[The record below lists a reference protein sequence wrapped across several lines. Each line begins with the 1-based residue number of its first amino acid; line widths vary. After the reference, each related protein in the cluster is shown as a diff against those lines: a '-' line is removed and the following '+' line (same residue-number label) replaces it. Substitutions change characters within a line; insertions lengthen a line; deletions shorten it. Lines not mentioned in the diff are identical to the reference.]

1 MQAIAEPTKTVKTN
15 PHRKLKAKLREP
27 GLLIGRHPTKDEYLA
42 SYGQTFAL
50 LAAPPGSGKGVG
62 IIIPNLLTYP
72 DSVIVNDPKL
82 ENWTKTAGFR
92 QAAGHECYRFSPH
105 LLETHRYNPFDYV
118 RRDELYRLGDIKKL
132 SASWFVPDN
141 PKNAGFYRQAG
152 GIFNALL
159 LYMLET
165 PSIPCNPAQLYRLQA
180 KGTQL
185 GEWVRETIDMRN
197 ESGHPLSD
205 ETQRE
210 MGRIVTLSQSE
221 SGFPIVTGILDEK
234 MSAFSEYTV
243 AYATSASDFDFRD
256 VRKKRMSIFFS
267 IPSAPSEM
275 KKFAF
280 LMNSFFSHVI
290 ESNAYELPEEGPVD
304 ENGELEL
311 KYQVL
316 LVMDELAVMGVI
328 EALKIAP
335 ALMRQYNIRFLLIC
349 QNKEQLRSDDLYGH
363 EGANAIIKALHIEIV
378 YAPADEKDARE
389 YSERLGTTTYIDEND
404 SKSFG
409 KSSSRSRNKSKHAR
423 ALMLPQEIKDMP
435 YENQLIFIQPTKN
448 NPSVQIYARKI
459 MWYEDELLASRA
471 NMPLPTV
478 PEATIEDVQKIL
490 SGSDNSIRKVRLR
503 PEYESAF
510 DKATSNNP
518 PLN

>member
-1 MQAIAEPTKTVKTN
+1 MQTTIETPKKN
-15 PHRKLKAKLREP
+15 KYNQHNKLKAKLREP
-27 GLLIGRHPTKDEYLA
+27 AILIGRHPTKDEYLA

-50 LAAPPGSGKGVG
+50 LAAPPGSGKGVA

-72 DSVIVNDPKL
+72 DSVIVNDPKM
-82 ENWTKTAGFR
+82 ENWIKTAGFR

-132 SASWFVPDN
+132 SAVWFVPAD
-141 PKNAGFYRQAG
+141 PRHAGFYRQAA

-180 KGTQL
+180 KGMQL

-197 ESGHPLSD
+197 ESGNPLSQ

-210 MGRIVTLSQSE
+210 MGRIITLSQSE
-221 SGFPIVTGILDEK
+221 SGFPIVTGILDDK
-234 MSAFSEYTV
+234 MSAFSEYSV

-290 ESNAYELPEEGPVD
+290 EANAYELPEEGPVD
-304 ENGELEL
+304 EYGELVL

-349 QNKEQLRSDDLYGH
+349 QNKEQLRSSDLYGN

-389 YSERLGTTTYIDEND
+389 YSERLGMTTVIDENE

-409 KSSSRSRNKSKHAR
+409 KNSSRSRNKSKHAR

-435 YENQLIFIQPTKN
+435 YDKELIFIQPTKN
-448 NPSVQIYARKI
+448 NPGAQILARKI
-459 MWYEDELLASRA
+459 FWYEDELLASRA

-478 PEATIEDVQKIL
+478 PEATMEDVQKIL
-490 SGSDNSIRKVRLR
+490 SGSDTSIRKVRLR
-503 PEYESAF
+503 PEYEKTS
-510 DKATSNNP
+510 DKTNTT